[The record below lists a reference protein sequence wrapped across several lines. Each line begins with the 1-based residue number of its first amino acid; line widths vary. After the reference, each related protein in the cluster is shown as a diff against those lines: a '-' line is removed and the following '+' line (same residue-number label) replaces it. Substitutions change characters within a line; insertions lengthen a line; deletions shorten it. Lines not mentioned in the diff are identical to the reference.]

1 MRPTSVTRPT
11 LSFLSQ
17 VAVSADAD
25 ADALASADADAL
37 AAADGAADAAADGA
51 AADGEAELPLP
62 EHAETKMARPANRVK
77 PRRLCMC
84 PPPDPSSPGRM
95 APVDARGDP
104 GRPRG
109 PQSAPMAHRT
119 AWGAS
124 WAYSLDGGTD
134 PVHPRLR
141 PRARRCAGDDPWHR
155 APGAGP
161 ACGHDRS
168 GQLGPRVHKRERIES
183 PDARRP

>member
-84 PPPDPSSPGRM
+84 PPPDPSNPGRV
-95 APVDARGDP
+95 APVDARGIPADRVVP
-104 GRPRG
+104 SR
-109 PQSAPMAHRT
+109 HR
-119 AWGAS
+119 WGI
-124 WAYSLDGGTD
+124 
-134 PVHPRLR
+134 V
-141 PRARRCAGDDPWHR
+141 
-155 APGAGP
+155 
-161 ACGHDRS
+161 
-168 GQLGPRVHKRERIES
+168 
-183 PDARRP
+183 

>member
-17 VAVSADAD
+17 VAPAAEADG
-25 ADALASADADAL
+25 LASADADAL

-84 PPPDPSSPGRM
+84 PPPDPPTPAEWRRWL
-95 APVDARGDP
+95 RGDSVP
-104 GRPRG
+104 
-109 PQSAPMAHRT
+109 T
-119 AWGAS
+119 AWSPVGTDGAS
-124 WAYSLDGGTD
+124 YRMGRDLGILARCRNRSRSSSIAI
-134 PVHPRLR
+134 PVTTT
-141 PRARRCAGDDPWHR
+141 PW
-155 APGAGP
+155 P
-161 ACGHDRS
+161 
-168 GQLGPRVHKRERIES
+168 
-183 PDARRP
+183 